1 MAMWP
6 LRNPE
11 KTSEQAEL
19 VWILNDRPDQ
29 KPMRDIMISTIRN
42 ALRMATTDIAIISNN
57 IANSGSTGFKR
68 SDGNFLDS
76 YAEDVPI
83 PGLNVGYGVIHEEP
97 RRQDT
102 KQGALR
108 VTNNSLDL
116 AVSGDGMFVAKHPED
131 DEITF
136 TRDGSFLLDIDGR
149 LTTTDKK
156 LVLNTNGDPIV
167 IPPMLTDEQGRN
179 TLLDVINISN
189 DGAIKLTYG
198 DGRIFDIGK
207 VGLARFAN
215 VAGLQAIGGGHFK
228 ETQKSGPAII
238 GGAMEQSFGQ
248 VIQGHL
254 EASNTNITDELTK
267 LMRSQQAFSASSRLM
282 QAATDVS
289 KRLIG

>member
-1 MAMWP
+1 MA

-11 KTSEQAEL
+11 KTPEQAEL

-42 ALRMATTDIAIISNN
+42 ALRMANTDIAIISNN

-156 LVLNTNGDPIV
+156 LVLNANGDPIV

>member
-1 MAMWP
+1 
-6 LRNPE
+6 
-11 KTSEQAEL
+11 
-19 VWILNDRPDQ
+19 
-29 KPMRDIMISTIRN
+29 MISTIRN

-116 AVSGDGMFVAKHPED
+116 AVSGDGMFVTKHPEGE
-131 DEITF
+131 EITF
-136 TRDGSFLLDIDGR
+136 TRDGSFQLDIDGR

-156 LVLNTNGDPIV
+156 LVVNANGDPIV
-167 IPPMLTDEQGRN
+167 IPPMLTDDQGRN

-198 DGRIFDIGK
+198 DGRIFNIGK

-228 ETQKSGPAII
+228 DTEKSGPAIV

-282 QAATDVS
+282 QAATDVQ

>member
-1 MAMWP
+1 
-6 LRNPE
+6 
-11 KTSEQAEL
+11 
-19 VWILNDRPDQ
+19 
-29 KPMRDIMISTIRN
+29 MISTIRN
-42 ALRMATTDIAIISNN
+42 ALRMANTDIAIISNN

-116 AVSGDGMFVAKHPED
+116 AVSGDGMFVTKHPED

-156 LVLNTNGDPIV
+156 LVLNANGDPIV

>member
-1 MAMWP
+1 
-6 LRNPE
+6 
-11 KTSEQAEL
+11 
-19 VWILNDRPDQ
+19 
-29 KPMRDIMISTIRN
+29 MISTIRN
-42 ALRMATTDIAIISNN
+42 ALKMATTDIAIISNN
-57 IANSGSTGFKR
+57 IANSGSNGFKR

-97 RRQDT
+97 RRLDG

-108 VTNNSLDL
+108 VTSNSLDL
-116 AVSGDGMFVAKHPED
+116 AVSGGGMFIARHPED

-136 TRDGSFLLDIDGR
+136 TRDGSFLLDIKGN
-149 LTTTDKK
+149 LTTVDKK
-156 LVLNTNGDPIV
+156 LVVDTQGNPIV

-179 TLLDVINISN
+179 TLLDVINIAN
-189 DGAIKLTYG
+189 DGTIKLTYG
-198 DGRIFDIGK
+198 DGRIFDSGK

-215 VAGLQAIGGGHFK
+215 ISGLQAIGGGHFK
-228 ETQKSGPAII
+228 DTQKSGPAII

-267 LMRSQQAFSASSRLM
+267 LMKSQQAFSASSRLM

-289 KRLIG
+289 KRLID